1 MKKVALTEV
10 EGRFAEY
17 LRLAEEEE
25 VVITREGKPAGI
37 LIGFGSEEEWSDY
50 ALEHD
55 PRFLQHIAASRQSL
69 QERGGLRLEDLGEPG
84 E

>member
-17 LRLAEEEE
+17 LRQAAEEE
-25 VVITREGKPAGI
+25 VVIIREGKPAGI

-50 ALEHD
+50 ELEHD

-69 QERGGLRLEDLGEPG
+69 QERGGLRLEDLGEP
-84 E
+84 EE